1 MGNPK
6 PQSNFVPSR
15 VQPGDILPSAWYWR
29 CHLFRNRRLFVSKRF
44 FLFHKRLRGFRLF
57 GADVVGL
64 FVSAL
69 LRFQIVFPRHIES
82 RLRRLRAEEFVAI
95 ERILKILE
103 RDLAPISTIQFPT
116 TTACPFCAA
125 STASTLGTFT
135 NAAMHASSARKSTTR
150 RPPRSSISVPA

>member
-1 MGNPK
+1 
-6 PQSNFVPSR
+6 
-15 VQPGDILPSAWYWR
+15 
-29 CHLFRNRRLFVSKRF
+29 
-44 FLFHKRLRGFRLF
+44 
-57 GADVVGL
+57 
-64 FVSAL
+64 
-69 LRFQIVFPRHIES
+69 
-82 RLRRLRAEEFVAI
+82 LRRLRAEEFVAI

-103 RDLAPISTIQFPT
+103 RDLAPISTIQFP

>member
-116 TTACPFCAA
+116 TACPFCAA